1 MGKEIAYN
9 QIGSSIF
16 IDWDKDAAVAQ
27 FEFIYDPQLISI
39 DQFGSDNSDNMKL
52 SYIDTIKGE
61 NSFAYANITDENFIN
76 NQFITKV
83 KGKDSKSINLIY
95 QFYTKDGQ
103 LLSQGT
109 ETIMIKAVP
118 EQFALHQNYPNPFN
132 PMTTIN
138 YDIPEPTMVNFII
151 YDIMG
156 RTVATLIN
164 EQKNEGYHSIVWNTR
179 NQIGVP
185 VAAGIYFY
193 QIQTNNFVKTKK
205 MVILK

>member
-1 MGKEIAYN
+1 MAYIRN
-9 QIGSSIF
+9 ILLL
-16 IDWDKDAAVAQ
+16 
-27 FEFIYDPQLISI
+27 LI
-39 DQFGSDNSDNMKL
+39 
-52 SYIDTIKGE
+52 
-61 NSFAYANITDENFIN
+61 
-76 NQFITKV
+76 
-83 KGKDSKSINLIY
+83 
-95 QFYTKDGQ
+95 
-103 LLSQGT
+103 
-109 ETIMIKAVP
+109 
-118 EQFALHQNYPNPFN
+118 
-132 PMTTIN
+132 TIN
-138 YDIPEPTMVNFII
+138 IVIAQDTRPSVAVLDFDAKGIPEPTMVNFII